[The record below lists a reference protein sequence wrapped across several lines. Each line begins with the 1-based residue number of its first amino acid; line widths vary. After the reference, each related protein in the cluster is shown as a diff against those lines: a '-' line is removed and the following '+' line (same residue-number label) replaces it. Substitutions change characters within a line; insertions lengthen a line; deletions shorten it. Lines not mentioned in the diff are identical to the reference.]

1 MSNMNRG
8 WLSIAGVLFLATG
21 LCVAQ
26 SAPMTI
32 ALSGNAALVT
42 ATSFSIIGNGSIS
55 GLGNAILSAAG
66 NLSQATL
73 SGVNTGPITGTLTLI
88 FPTGAVLVGTFSIP
102 AGVLIPQIGGSATG
116 AGSVTITGGTGAL
129 AGASGTF
136 TLNGSGTATGASTS
150 TVSLSGNGTL
160 TTPSSP
166 GAVQQVLPQFVFGG
180 GWYTALYFSN
190 TTSSP
195 VSFPVSFTADNG
207 TPMIVP
213 SLQGSSTTVSL
224 AAGGTAII
232 EALNTGS
239 LTEGYVSVTL
249 PGGVVGYGVFR
260 QSVPGIAD
268 QEAVVPLS
276 PVSATSATF
285 TFDDTNYVTSFA
297 IVNPSNTPINATV
310 TARNSSGTVLG
321 TSSIALPAQNK
332 TEKELRTL
340 AGLGTLAGARGT
352 VQFTVTTG
360 NLAVLG
366 LRFNGAAFTSIPTV
380 EQ

>member
-1 MSNMNRG
+1 MKRAVFG
-8 WLSIAGVLFLATG
+8 AAGLLVLATSLSFG
-21 LCVAQ
+21 Q

-55 GLGNAILSAAG
+55 SLGNAVLSGAG
-66 NLSQATL
+66 TLSQATL
-73 SGVNTGPITGTLTLI
+73 SGVNTGPISGSFTLI
-88 FPTGAVLVGTFSIP
+88 FPSGAVLVGTFSIP
-102 AGVLIPQIGGSATG
+102 AGVLIPQIGGSSSG
-116 AGSVTITGGTGAL
+116 AGSITITGGTGSL
-129 AGASGTF
+129 AGATGSF
-136 TLNGSGTATGASTS
+136 TLNGSGTATGGTTS
-150 TVSLSGNGTL
+150 TISLSGNGTL

-166 GAVQQVLPQFVFGG
+166 GTVQQVLPQFVFGG

-190 TTSSP
+190 TSSSP

-207 TPMIVP
+207 TPLIVP
-213 SLQGSSTTVSL
+213 TVQGSSTTVSL

-232 EALNTGS
+232 EALNSGP

-268 QEAVVPLS
+268 QEAVVPFS
-276 PVSATSATF
+276 PVSATSAIF
-285 TFDDTNYVTSFA
+285 TFDDTSYVTSFA
-297 IVNPSNTPINATV
+297 IVNPSNVANTATV
-310 TARNSSGTVLG
+310 TVRNSSGTVLG

-332 TEKELRTL
+332 TEKELRAL
-340 AGLGTLAGARGT
+340 AGLGTLAGARGS

-360 NLAVLG
+360 NVAVLG
-366 LRFNGAAFTSIPTV
+366 LRFNGVAFTSIPTV